1 MAHGSFDN
9 EPLRFASPIAKRRN
23 ISFWLTT
30 ARARLTT
37 WRPLNM
43 RGASGKRL
51 QPEVGIGGRMQTN
64 EKSQFSR
71 LFRAL
76 PIALGAAC
84 LLLGGYSSSAQSA
97 SGSIVGTVRDSSGKV
112 IVGAQVTA
120 LNVATNNKITVVTN
134 DLGFYSFPVLQPTS
148 YQIAVKA
155 TGFKELVRSNIQ
167 LDVAMTLTVN
177 ADLVVGQVTETVS
190 VNDEPPLLET
200 QTSSLGQ
207 LIGAQQMD
215 DLPLSGRN
223 SYSFATLVPG
233 VVAPYQF
240 TQPAV
245 DEYNDQFIS
254 INGSRPNQNVFLL
267 DGGTNSEPAFS
278 GPGYFPSVD
287 LVQEYK
293 VQTNNLGAEFSN
305 TGGGVVNVIT
315 KSGSNKF
322 HGSAWE
328 FNRTKALEANSF
340 FSIRAGLPR
349 GDFSFNQYGGT
360 FGGPLQKDRMFFFF
374 GYEGLNWTQ
383 SGTASGNLPTAA
395 ERSGDFSADAP
406 IYDPFSTTLTDGVYN
421 RTQYQNNR
429 ITNIDP
435 VAAALLTYLPPA
447 TNEAAVPNYTTNFSM
462 PIKENSFSFR
472 LDRVLTPTSKI
483 FARYSINDT
492 NQIRPALYGTS
503 SKMFVQSSPQV
514 GTDFLRQQQATVD
527 YTNAI
532 KSNLFL
538 DLNSSFVRYFLDR
551 MPPGQ
556 GFNTASLPFNQPTE
570 SDFAAIQSLYT
581 SEFPT
586 MFVSGLGLGESVGN
600 IGFGELM
607 GAFTGVP
614 KDVYSDLRE
623 YGNAISIH
631 GRHTIKLGGDFGIE
645 WLTTERYRESA
656 LSLLFFNPGFT
667 QGPNPFA
674 AAAAS
679 TGSGL
684 ASMEAGLGF
693 ATIPTGGTNEYIS
706 GKYYGFYGQDD
717 WRITDK
723 FTANLGIR
731 YDYNAPWLERYNRF
745 TNWDPTIASPLQT
758 EGFGAL
764 SGGLTFPG
772 VNGVPRG
779 EFDPQHNGFAPRLGI
794 EYAVTPTTTVR
805 AGYGMFYAPLSGG
818 GYNGNT
824 VPTSGFSSG
833 TPWVSSLDGVTPAN
847 TLSNAFPNGF
857 NLPSGASLGSSTLL
871 GQPVVGMLRKRNV
884 AYAEQWNLD
893 VQQSLPG
900 KLLVDVAYAGGRGV
914 HLYGDFNSNQLP
926 DTDLAQGSAL
936 SAQVNNPFYGQISS
950 GALSGPTVAAS
961 QLLLPFPQFT
971 GVTLGNSSFY
981 GKSLYNALQAKLE
994 RRFADGFSLQAAY
1007 TWSKLEDNLP
1017 ASETGFPG
1025 GTYGAG
1031 SIQDYDN
1038 LRAEWAVAS
1047 FDTPHYLA
1055 INGIYELPFGTGK
1068 RFGANNKATNYIIG
1082 GWQVEGITSFASGSP
1097 LGVTTAAQNLGNN
1110 GGTQR
1115 ANWSGKNPSKGGKV
1129 ADRLGVGQYFD
1140 VTVFSAPGAYTYG
1153 NSPRSVSQLRSD
1165 AFINTDMS
1173 AIKNTKIHDQLS
1185 WQFRVEAFNLF
1196 NHPVF
1201 GPPDT
1206 TLGDGTTGLV
1216 GSTTNNPRQI
1226 QLAVKVLW

>member
-1 MAHGSFDN
+1 MRKSQRV
-9 EPLRFASPIAKRRN
+9 L
-23 ISFWLTT
+23 ISCLYRT
-30 ARARLTT
+30 
-37 WRPLNM
+37 
-43 RGASGKRL
+43 
-51 QPEVGIGGRMQTN
+51 VGI
-64 EKSQFSR
+64 
-71 LFRAL
+71 AL
-76 PIALGAAC
+76 VAICALGAAGS
-84 LLLGGYSSSAQSA
+84 LDAQSGT
-97 SGSIVGTVRDSSGKV
+97 GSIVGQVRDSSGNVV
-112 IVGAQVTA
+112 IGAQVTA

-134 DLGFYSFPVLQPTS
+134 GQGFYSFPVLQPAS
-148 YQIAVKA
+148 YQITLKA
-155 TGFKELVRSNIQ
+155 TGFKELVRNNIQ

-177 ADLVVGQVTETVS
+177 ADLPVGAVSETVT
-190 VNDEPPLLET
+190 VTDEPPLLET
-200 QTSSLGQ
+200 QSSSLGQ
-207 LIGAQQMD
+207 LISARQMD

-328 FNRTKALEANSF
+328 FNRSKGLEANSF

-349 GDFSFNQYGGT
+349 GDFKFNQYGGT
-360 FGGPLQKDRMFFFF
+360 LGGPLQKDRMFFFF

-406 IYDPFSTTLTDGVYN
+406 IYNPFSTTLSGGVYT
-421 RTQYQNNR
+421 RTQYPNNQ
-429 ITNIDP
+429 ISTIDP
-435 VAAALLTYLPPA
+435 VAAALLSYLPLP

-503 SKMFVQSSPQV
+503 SKKFIQSSPQV

-538 DLNSSFVRYFLDR
+538 DLSSSFVRYFLDR

-556 GFNTASLPFNQPTE
+556 GFNTASLPFGQPTE
-570 SDFAAIQSLYT
+570 SEFAAIQSVYT

-586 MFVSGLGLGESVGN
+586 MFTSGLGLGESVGN

-623 YGNAISIH
+623 YGNAISTH
-631 GRHTIKLGGDFGIE
+631 GRHSIKFGGDFGIE
-645 WLTTERYRESA
+645 WLTTERYKESA

-667 QGPNPFA
+667 QGPNPQA

-684 ASMEAGLGF
+684 ASMEAGLGS
-693 ATIPTGGTNEYIS
+693 ATIPTGGTNEYVS
-706 GKYYGFYGQDD
+706 GKYYGLYVEDD
-717 WRITDK
+717 WRVTDK
-723 FTANLGIR
+723 FTMNLGIR

-745 TNWDPTIASPLQT
+745 TDWNPTIASPLQVS
-758 EGFGAL
+758 GMGAL

-779 EFDPQHNGFAPRLGI
+779 EFDPQRNGFVPRLGI
-794 EYAVTPTTTVR
+794 EYAVTPRTTVR

-818 GYNGNT
+818 GYNGNA
-824 VPTSGFSSG
+824 VPNSGFSSG
-833 TPWVSSLDGVTPAN
+833 TPWISSLDGVTPAN

-857 NLPSGASLGSSTLL
+857 NLPSGSSLGASTLL
-871 GQPVVGMLRKRNV
+871 GQPVVGMLRNRHV

-893 VQQSLPG
+893 IQQTFPG
-900 KLLVDVAYAGGRGV
+900 KLLLDVAYAGGRGV
-914 HLYGDFNSNQLP
+914 HLYGDFNTNQLP
-926 DTDLAQGSAL
+926 DADLAQGSGL
-936 SAQVNNPFYGQISS
+936 SAQVANPFYGYISS

-961 QLLLPFPQFT
+961 QLLLPYPQFT
-971 GVTLGNSSFY
+971 GVTLGNSSSY
-981 GKSLYNALQAKLE
+981 GKSLYNALQVKLE
-994 RRFADGFSLQAAY
+994 RRFANGFSLQAAY

-1047 FDTPHYLA
+1047 FDTPQYFA
-1055 INGIYELPFGTGK
+1055 FNGIYELPFGRGK
-1068 RFGANNKATNYIIG
+1068 RLASNNKATNYIIG
-1082 GWQVEGITSFASGSP
+1082 GWQVQGITTFASGSP

-1115 ANWSGKNPSKGGKV
+1115 ANWNGMNPAKSGKV
-1129 ADRLGVGQYFD
+1129 ANRLGVGQYFNVSD
-1140 VTVFSAPGAYTYG
+1140 FSAPGAFTYG
-1153 NSPRSVSQLRSD
+1153 NSARDMSSLLSD
-1165 AFINTDMS
+1165 AFIDTDFS
-1173 AIKNTKIHDQLS
+1173 AIKNTPIHDQLS
-1185 WQFRVEAFNLF
+1185 WQFRAEAFNLF

-1206 TLGDGTTGLV
+1206 TIGDGTTGLV